1 MNQNFSGAVLLL
13 ILAAA
18 GLHTDTWAAWWCA
31 GTSAGFAFVAEDA
44 RNYYS
49 EHGGPVVLAISC
61 GFAVLSWVAVAI
73 AALALLF

>member
-18 GLHTDTWAAWWCA
+18 GLHTDTWAAWWFA
-31 GTSAGFAFVAEDA
+31 GTSAGFAFVADDA
-44 RNYYS
+44 RKYYG
-49 EHGGPVVLAISC
+49 EHGGPVVLAIGA